1 MARFRRLDVLNRI
14 LESGLVPVFYHAD
27 LEVALEV
34 ARACSRGGAACLEF
48 THRGDRAHR
57 VFEGLAGRVAQDLP
71 DLVLGAGSISDP
83 HTAAIYLAAGADFIV
98 GPVLNPEVARL
109 SNRRKVAYSPGCG
122 SASEVALAEE
132 LGCEIVKVFPG
143 DAVGGPAFIRAVLG
157 PSPWSL
163 LMPTGGVEP
172 QRESIRAWFG
182 AGAAAAGIGS
192 KLISED
198 LLRRRDWAGL
208 ERRVAEVLG
217 WIREAREERR
227 EAVGGGQRS
236 G

>member
-1 MARFRRLDVLNRI
+1 
-14 LESGLVPVFYHAD
+14 
-27 LEVALEV
+27 
-34 ARACSRGGAACLEF
+34 
-48 THRGDRAHR
+48 
-57 VFEGLAGRVAQDLP
+57 
-71 DLVLGAGSISDP
+71 
-83 HTAAIYLAAGADFIV
+83 
-98 GPVLNPEVARL
+98 
-109 SNRRKVAYSPGCG
+109 
-122 SASEVALAEE
+122 
-132 LGCEIVKVFPG
+132 
-143 DAVGGPAFIRAVLG
+143 
-157 PSPWSL
+157 
-163 LMPTGGVEP
+163 MPTGGVEP